1 MYTMKYRY
9 YARSNTQ
16 PADASHTA
24 YDEFEMIQGPFSYV
38 SAEWDDGWR
47 VVHAHRNDTEPGY
60 TFGPVKDAAAGQP
73 RPTLYVMNDHGATV
87 AKYDL

>member
-24 YDEFEMIQGPFSYV
+24 YDD
-38 SAEWDDGWR
+38 SAVIGM
-47 VVHAHRNDTEPGY
+47 EP
-60 TFGPVKDAAAGQP
+60 
-73 RPTLYVMNDHGATV
+73 
-87 AKYDL
+87 